1 MNEESRTPSADLS
14 DDAGRQAI
22 RPGSFLE
29 NVTAA
34 VLIAVV
40 LALGWVMVMAY
51 QPESA
56 RLPSLEAEV
65 VFTLV
70 LLAAA
75 LILVSVVAL
84 LHTRR

>member
-1 MNEESRTPSADLS
+1 MNHESRTPPANLS
-14 DDAGRQAI
+14 EDASGQPV
-22 RPGSFLE
+22 RPGSLLE

-34 VLIAVV
+34 VLIVVV
-40 LALGWVMVMAY
+40 LALGWIMIMAY
-51 QPESA
+51 QPEWA

-65 VFTLV
+65 IFTLV